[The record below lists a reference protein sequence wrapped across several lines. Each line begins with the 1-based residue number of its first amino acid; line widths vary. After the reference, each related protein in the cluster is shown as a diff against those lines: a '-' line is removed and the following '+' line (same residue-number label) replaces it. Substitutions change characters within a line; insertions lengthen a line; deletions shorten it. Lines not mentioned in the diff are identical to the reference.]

1 MEKINQILLLNILN
15 EKVKSVTKEIKSK
28 KEKVLSINE
37 LFIEWKEKE
46 IQKINM
52 YLDGNI
58 FLEVNKQLKLFN

>member
-1 MEKINQILLLNILN
+1 MEKKNQILLLNILN

-58 FLEVNKQLKLFN
+58 F

>member
-58 FLEVNKQLKLFN
+58 F

>member
-52 YLDGNI
+52 YLEGNI